1 MHTYAHAT
9 SSALQPTSSDGA
21 ADNAERSRTQ
31 SLGQGIISEVVY
43 DEDQS
48 VVGHILLPLLRL
60 LGTQSRWL
68 LWLTPSRKLSRPWL
82 EQSGLPL
89 EKMVQLRQP
98 SAYDSVAAM
107 EKALLTGNY
116 SVILGWFPQELTADD
131 KIRLREAAQH
141 GGTYGFIM
149 YPQNEVCRKSGQ
161 FSGLKI
167 HSTLYH

>member
-1 MHTYAHAT
+1 MHTHAHAT
-9 SSALQPTSSDGA
+9 SSALQPTSSDGS
-21 ADNAERSRTQ
+21 ADNAERSRT
-31 SLGQGIISEVVY
+31 LGQGIISEVVY

-116 SVILGWFPQELTADD
+116 SVILGWFAQELTADD

>member
-1 MHTYAHAT
+1 MQIQYHADF
-9 SSALQPTSSDGA
+9 SPAQRNQGEQPIDDKTA
-21 ADNAERSRTQ
+21 PLE
-31 SLGQGIISEVVY
+31 QGFISEVVY
-43 DEDQS
+43 VEDQP

-68 LWLTPSRKLSRPWL
+68 LWLTSSRRLSRPWL

-89 EKMVQLRQP
+89 EKMVQLRQRT
-98 SAYDSVAAM
+98 AFDTVAAM
-107 EKALLTGNY
+107 EKALWTGNY
-116 SVILGWFPQELTADD
+116 SVILGWFPAELTADE
-131 KIRLREAAQH
+131 KIRLRDAAQH

-149 YPQNEVCRKSGQ
+149 YPQNEVCQKSGQ

>member
-1 MHTYAHAT
+1 MQIQYHADF
-9 SSALQPTSSDGA
+9 SPAQRNQGEQA
-21 ADNAERSRTQ
+21 IDNQTAPLE
-31 SLGQGIISEVVY
+31 QGFISEVVY
-43 DEDQS
+43 VEDQP

-68 LWLTPSRKLSRPWL
+68 LWLTSSRRLSRPWL

-89 EKMVQLRQP
+89 EKMVQLRQRT
-98 SAYDSVAAM
+98 AFDTVAAM
-107 EKALLTGNY
+107 EKALWTGNY
-116 SVILGWFPQELTADD
+116 SVILGWFPAELTADE
-131 KIRLREAAQH
+131 KIRLRDAAQH

-149 YPQNEVCRKSGQ
+149 YPQNEVCQKSGQ